1 LARFIDMAGAYLPLK
16 TAARGL
22 KVGPVAMP
30 PKAPSKEHSPDH
42 TKRASEHARLV
53 RELEA
58 HEYRYYVLDDPVVTD
73 AEFDVLMQKL
83 RALEAEHPELVT
95 ADSPTQRVGGEARPF
110 ITKVRRE
117 HRMFSLDNAYSPE
130 DMLEFHRRVAGG
142 LRDGD
147 VPMFAVEPK
156 LDGASIEVIYDGG
169 RLVQATTRGD
179 GAEGEEITPNV
190 RTIRGVPSRIA
201 HQGKLTLRGEVLIF
215 RKDLDT
221 LNAEREAAGLERFMN
236 PRNAAA
242 GAVRMMD
249 PREVAKRPLRAI
261 FYQAVEGPSVKPTHS
276 ETLKWLAELGL
287 PTHRREAVT
296 PWEGVMDAIA
306 AIDRARADYPFET
319 DGAVVKVDAFRQ
331 QDVLGAT
338 SKFPKWAIAY
348 KFPAERAI
356 TTVRSITVQ
365 VGRTGALTPV
375 ANMDPVELGGTIV
388 SRASLHN
395 ADQIRELDVRVG
407 DRVSIQKAGEII
419 PQVLAV
425 EAHSRPPGTAPFEMP
440 STCPVCGTKVVS
452 RVREEGKPELEA
464 TVRCPNRQCP
474 AQVQGRILHF
484 ASRPAMAID
493 HLGESLVDQLVT
505 KGLVSDVADLY
516 DLTAEQLGELERM
529 GKKSAANVVASI
541 QASRERTLDRLVG
554 GLGIPQ
560 IGQVAGRQVAQVAG
574 TLAALVEW
582 NEEQLREHIGSIHG
596 FGDKMV
602 DSVVD
607 FFADEAE
614 RKVLKKLLER
624 DVGRPQPREQVATE
638 GPLLGKSFCVTGVLT
653 RKRDDVHA
661 LLRAAGATIH
671 DSVKKD
677 TTYLVAGDKT
687 GKTKLDQA
695 KKYGA
700 RVVTEEEM
708 DKLLAGEELP
718 AAS

>member
-1 LARFIDMAGAYLPLK
+1 
-16 TAARGL
+16 
-22 KVGPVAMP
+22 MP
-30 PKAPSKEHSPDH
+30 PKAPSREH
-42 TKRASEHARLV
+42 TKDVAAELAERHARLV

-73 AEFDVLMQKL
+73 AQFDALMQEL
-83 RALEAEHPELVT
+83 RALEAEHPALVT

-110 ITKVRRE
+110 ITKIRRE
-117 HRMFSLDNAYSPE
+117 HRMFSLDNAYSTE
-130 DMLEFHRRVAGG
+130 DMLEFHRRVVEG

-147 VPMFAVEPK
+147 VPAFTVEPK

-201 HQGKLTLRGEVLIF
+201 HEGKLTLRGEVLIF

-261 FYQAVEGPSVKPTHS
+261 FYQAVEGSRIKPTHG

-287 PTHRREAVT
+287 PTHLRETVT

-306 AIDRARADYPFET
+306 AIDRARGDYPFET
-319 DGAVVKVDAFRQ
+319 DGAVVKVDSFRH

-375 ANMDPVELGGTIV
+375 ANMDPVPLGGTIV

-440 STCPVCGTKVVS
+440 ETCPVCGTKVVS
-452 RVREEGKPELEA
+452 KVREEGKPHLLSPAPSAGTPQVEA

-474 AQVQGRILHF
+474 AQVQGRILYF

-505 KGLVSDVADLY
+505 KGLVNDVADLY
-516 DLTAEQLGELERM
+516 DLTAEQVAGLERM
-529 GKKSAANVVASI
+529 GKKSAANVIASI

-574 TLAALVEW
+574 TLANLLAW

-607 FFADEAE
+607 FLADGAE
-614 RKVLKKLLER
+614 RKVLQKLLDR
-624 DVGRPQPREQVATE
+624 GVGRPQPREQVATE

-661 LLRAAGATIH
+661 LLRAAGASIH

-677 TTYLVAGDKT
+677 TSYLVAGEKT

-700 RVVTEEEM
+700 KVVTEEEM
-708 DKLLAGEELP
+708 DRLLAGEELP
-718 AAS
+718 EPAVG

>member
-1 LARFIDMAGAYLPLK
+1 M
-16 TAARGL
+16 
-22 KVGPVAMP
+22 
-30 PKAPSKEHSPDH
+30 
-42 TKRASEHARLV
+42 
-53 RELEA
+53 
-58 HEYRYYVLDDPVVTD
+58 
-73 AEFDVLMQKL
+73 
-83 RALEAEHPELVT
+83 
-95 ADSPTQRVGGEARPF
+95 
-110 ITKVRRE
+110 
-117 HRMFSLDNAYSPE
+117 
-130 DMLEFHRRVAGG
+130 
-142 LRDGD
+142 
-147 VPMFAVEPK
+147 
-156 LDGASIEVIYDGG
+156 
-169 RLVQATTRGD
+169 
-179 GAEGEEITPNV
+179 
-190 RTIRGVPSRIA
+190 
-201 HQGKLTLRGEVLIF
+201 
-215 RKDLDT
+215 
-221 LNAEREAAGLERFMN
+221 
-236 PRNAAA
+236 
-242 GAVRMMD
+242 
-249 PREVAKRPLRAI
+249 
-261 FYQAVEGPSVKPTHS
+261 
-276 ETLKWLAELGL
+276 
-287 PTHRREAVT
+287 
-296 PWEGVMDAIA
+296 
-306 AIDRARADYPFET
+306 
-319 DGAVVKVDAFRQ
+319 
-331 QDVLGAT
+331 
-338 SKFPKWAIAY
+338 
-348 KFPAERAI
+348 
-356 TTVRSITVQ
+356 
-365 VGRTGALTPV
+365 
-375 ANMDPVELGGTIV
+375 

-440 STCPVCGTKVVS
+440 ETCPVCGAKVVS

-474 AQVQGRILHF
+474 AQVQGRILYF

-505 KGLVSDVADLY
+505 KGLVKDVADLY
-516 DLTAEQLGELERM
+516 DLTTEQLGELERM

-574 TLAALVEW
+574 TLATLVSW

-602 DSVVD
+602 DSVVE

-614 RKVLKKLLER
+614 RKVLQKLLAR

-718 AAS
+718 APG

>member
-1 LARFIDMAGAYLPLK
+1 
-16 TAARGL
+16 
-22 KVGPVAMP
+22 MP